1 MKVEN
6 HFFNE
11 SFNIYGQTHLTN
23 VQKDI
28 INKLN
33 TNDDEDFVFIYN
45 IRTKNTLYTNGN
57 FKLYNDVI
65 IGEIRCLLYSMFYTK
80 KLSTEGYELLRRIY
94 DIIGNENKKYTFRDT
109 LEKFLYNPNETTD
122 TDYDFIKTNLYTK
135 EKISKLKKFDF
146 MNDLKET
153 AENKH
158 SIRNNSYIGPIY
170 VYVIR
175 NLHSEYI
182 FHKAVSEIHSIKDVN
197 ILEKLLS
204 TINSK

>member
-1 MKVEN
+1 MKVET
-6 HFFNE
+6 HFFHE
-11 SFNIYGQTHLTN
+11 SFNIYGQTHITN
-23 VQKDI
+23 VQNDI

-33 TNDDEDFVFIYN
+33 INDDEDFVFIYN
-45 IRTKNTLYTNGN
+45 IRTKNNLYTNGH

-80 KLSTEGYELLRRIY
+80 KLSIEGYRLLRRIY
-94 DIIGNENKKYTFRDT
+94 DIIGNENKKDTFRGT

-135 EKISKLKKFDF
+135 EKISKLKEFDF

-158 SIRNNSYIGPIY
+158 SIRNNNDIGPIY

-182 FHKAVSEIHSIKDVN
+182 FHQAVSNVHSIEDVN
-197 ILEKLLS
+197 VLEKLLS
-204 TINSK
+204 TMNSK